1 MQSINGYLNCN
12 TLKTTQ
18 NKWLPK
24 LQYVKDDSKIRHAE
38 EGKQWT
44 AGVDYVFDKQT
55 TAYLFYTDL
64 DLELESDNS
73 VALGLK
79 YKF

>member
-1 MQSINGYLNCN
+1 MGLDEEQVRFLDLFLTWAALSDSDPMDNCE
-12 TLKTTQ
+12 LECC
-18 NKWLPK
+18 
-24 LQYVKDDSKIRHAE
+24 E

-73 VALGLK
+73 IAIGLK